1 MFGLSKKQAEDFFSL
16 AEKQRILDAIQLAE
30 RNTSGEVRVFIESK
44 CRFVNAMDRAAEIFF
59 MLEMDRTEHH
69 NATLVYVAMKDRQFA
84 IFGDEGIYKK
94 TGQQFWSTELRKLSD
109 EFYQYHYAEG
119 IAEVVKDI
127 GEALSLHFPY
137 EAATDKNE
145 LPDEIVFG
153 K

>member
-1 MFGLSKKQAEDFFSL
+1 MFGLLKKQAEDFFTP
-16 AEKQRILDAIQLAE
+16 AQKQQILDAIQIAE
-30 RNTSGEVRVFIESK
+30 KNTSGEVRVFIESK

-59 MLEMDRTEHH
+59 MLEMDNTEHH

-84 IFGDEGIYKK
+84 IFGDEGIYKR
-94 TGQQFWSTELRKLSD
+94 TGQQFWTTELRKLSD
-109 EFYQYHYAEG
+109 EFYNHHYAEG